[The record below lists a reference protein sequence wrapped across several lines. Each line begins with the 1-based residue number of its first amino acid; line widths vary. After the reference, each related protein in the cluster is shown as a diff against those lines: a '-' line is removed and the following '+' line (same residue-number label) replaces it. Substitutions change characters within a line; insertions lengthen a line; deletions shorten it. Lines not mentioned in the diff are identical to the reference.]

1 MEKPTAGISF
11 EQVRRTLLEA
21 REVRE
26 RLERVLEDFDLSY
39 GQFTALDAIVRHG
52 PLESMEVAERAWE
65 QVDYT
70 RRIRQLVEMG
80 YARRKPSAEDG
91 RKKLVEVTEA
101 GERLYCRI
109 TDLVESFGD
118 DLES

>member
-52 PLESMEVAERAWE
+52 PFESMAVAETAWE
-65 QVDYT
+65 KVDYS
-70 RRIRQLVEMG
+70 RISQLTEMG

-91 RKKLVEVTEA
+91 RKKLVEVTEP
-101 GERLYCRI
+101 GKRLYYRI
-109 TDLVESFGD
+109 TDRVESFGD
-118 DLES
+118 ELES